1 MNKRRFN
8 FSSRCVIAQDPSLRV
23 DQVKLPYVALA
34 IMLQQ
39 KIINILSRTY
49 NIRSAEAYQIWF
61 KGVTVPNKR
70 IYDIIQS
77 IIHYNEEGLAVIIN
91 RNPTIQYGLK

>member
-1 MNKRRFN
+1 MDTKRFN

-23 DQVKLPYVALA
+23 DQIKLPYVALA

-61 KGVTVPNKR
+61 KGVTTPNKR
-70 IYDIIQS
+70 IYDIINS
-77 IIHYNEEGLAVIIN
+77 IIHYDPEGLQCIIN
-91 RNPTIQYGLK
+91 RAE

>member
-1 MNKRRFN
+1 MNTRRFN
-8 FSSRCVIAQDPSLRV
+8 FSSRSVIAQDPSLRV

-49 NIRSAEAYQIWF
+49 NIRSAEAYQMWF
-61 KGVTVPNKR
+61 KGVTNPNKR
-70 IYDIIQS
+70 IYDIINS
-77 IIHYNEEGLAVIIN
+77 IIHYNPEGLPVIKHN
-91 RNPTIQYGLK
+91 SFHVG